1 MNMVALSEASLFA
14 GRYRIGKSIAHGGMG
29 AVYEA
34 THTETERRCA
44 LKVML
49 PDLVQSQ
56 EMRDRFRQEARVA
69 AQVQSEFIVD
79 VFDAGID
86 EATRMPFLVMELL
99 VGEEL
104 HKRLKRVGPLEPK
117 DVATYIHQAA
127 LALDKTHKANI
138 VHRDL
143 KPANIVLRQT
153 STGIVPTIIDLGIG
167 KAAATVGDPEL
178 CATLTATGQVLGTPQ
193 YMSYEQA
200 LGQRD
205 IDARSD
211 VWALGVILYEMLVG
225 KRPFDAPNTN
235 AVLAAIRRSA
245 VKPIREVASDVP
257 EAVVH
262 VVERCLTPDRSARF
276 DDAHALALALE
287 AAMKEPQRATPVQP
301 RRRRRRFV
309 VALAVGGLV
318 LPVVVIVAV
327 WPENVMPPVASEV
340 HVSSNQASTSS
351 ATSAPSSSAAIVLPI
366 SPSMQSSAPPVIP
379 STVRKTAG
387 VKRAGAPL
395 TRVDEA
401 GF

>member
-1 MNMVALSEASLFA
+1 MQVGRILADRYEIVRPLADGAMSTVWVA
-14 GRYRIGKSIAHGGMG
+14 ID
-29 AVYEA
+29 
-34 THTETERRCA
+34 RRSNTPIA
-44 LKVML
+44 LKTISLDAAGWRAEV
-49 PDLVQSQ
+49 
-56 EMRDRFRQEARVA
+56 RDRFMKEARLLARGRHEHLVGVRDVGETEDGFLYLVLDLLEGETLAARLARETRLAWQEATTLALGVTRGVA
-69 AQVQSEFIVD
+69 ALHH
-79 VFDAGID
+79 AG
-86 EATRMPFLVMELL
+86 
-99 VGEEL
+99 
-104 HKRLKRVGPLEPK
+104 
-117 DVATYIHQAA
+117 
-127 LALDKTHKANI
+127 I

-153 STGIVPTIIDLGIG
+153 SAGIVPTIIDLGIG

-257 EAVVH
+257 EAVAH

-327 WPENVMPPVASEV
+327 WPENVTPPVASEV
-340 HVSSNQASTSS
+340 HVSSDQPSTSL

-366 SPSMQSSAPPVIP
+366 SPPMQSSASPVIP